1 MKTSKEIVQILQI
14 LTADVMDAYNNA
26 TGENLLSVDNEMYS
40 LLEMLPAV
48 IKEEKK
54 SHAIGF
60 MDELS
65 TVISKDGIKDFY
77 RNSKMSK
84 TI

>member
-1 MKTSKEIVQILQI
+1 MKTSKEIVQTLQI
-14 LTADVMDAYNNA
+14 LTSDVMDAYNNA

-60 MDELS
+60 MDELT

-77 RNSKMSK
+77 RNSKISK